1 MTYQHEA
8 VLAAVLNTAV
18 DAIIIMDAS
27 GIIRAANVSTERMF
41 GYRLDEIIGHN
52 IRMLMP
58 SPYRENHDG
67 YLAKYREHGQRNII
81 GIGREVSG
89 QKKDAT
95 AFPLHLAVSEIQHE
109 GETLF
114 TGILRDITDLKA
126 VQDQLA
132 RSNEVLEANVQERT
146 AQLEQAQAELVQK
159 EKLATLGQIA
169 GGIAHEIRNP
179 LNTVKTSVYYIQHA
193 KKLTPEKLTE
203 HLERIDRQVTV
214 LDNVVTALADVAR
227 LPTPQREACDLSELI
242 AQTLD
247 SVSFPA
253 HLTIDNQ
260 LNQAR
265 ATGDLLQACV
275 DGRQLPI
282 VFRNLFRNARD
293 AMSDQADKIST
304 LTIRGGRVEPDR
316 VWITVSDNGTGIA
329 GEHLAKITDP
339 FFSTKARGMG
349 LGLAITKAIIEK
361 NDGQISVTSELGEG
375 TTFRIE
381 FPAYGPPSP
390 EKTVPRQD

>member
-18 DAIIIMDAS
+18 DAIIIMDAT
-27 GIIRAANVSTERMF
+27 GTVRTANASTEKMF

-67 YLAKYREHGQRNII
+67 YLAKYRDHGQRNII

-89 QKKDAT
+89 QRKDST
-95 AFPLHLAVSEIQHE
+95 VFPLHLAVSEIQHD

-114 TGILRDITDLKA
+114 TGILREITDLKV

-132 RSNEVLEANVQERT
+132 RSNEVLEASVQERT
-146 AQLEQAQAELVQK
+146 AQLEEAQAELVRK

-179 LNTVKTSVYYIQHA
+179 LNTIKTSVYFIQHA
-193 KKLTPEKLTE
+193 KKLTPEKINE
-203 HLERIDRQVTV
+203 HLDRIDRQVTV

-227 LPTPQREACDLSELI
+227 LPAPRRVICDLNELI
-242 AQTLD
+242 TETLE
-247 SVSFPA
+247 SVSLPP

-260 LNQAR
+260 LTRDQWQ
-265 ATGDLLQACV
+265 GDRLQACA

-293 AMSDQADKIST
+293 AMSDRGAEGGT
-304 LTIRGGRVEPDR
+304 LTLRGGRVEPDR
-316 VWITVSDNGTGIA
+316 VWITVADTGSGIA
-329 GEHLAKITDP
+329 EEHLSKITDP

-361 NDGQISVTSELGEG
+361 NDGQISVTSELGQG

-381 FPAYGPPSP
+381 FPAHCPPSTSQT
-390 EKTVPRQD
+390 ES

>member
-8 VLAAVLNTAV
+8 VLAAVLDTAV
-18 DAIIIMDAS
+18 DAIIIMESS
-27 GIIRAANVSTERMF
+27 GTIRAANASTEKMF
-41 GYRLDEIIGHN
+41 GYRLDEIIGQN

-67 YLAKYREHGQRNII
+67 YLAKYRKYGQRNII

-89 QKKDAT
+89 QRKDST
-95 AFPLHLAVSEIQHE
+95 VFPLHLAVSEIAHE

-114 TGILRDITDLKA
+114 TGILRDITDLKI

-146 AQLEQAQAELVQK
+146 SQLKRAQAELVRK

-193 KKLTPEKLTE
+193 KKLTSEKLAE
-203 HLERIDRQVTV
+203 HLDRIDRQVTV

-227 LPTPQREACDLSELI
+227 LPTPEREACDLGELVT
-242 AQTLD
+242 QTLA
-247 SVSFPA
+247 SISFPA
-253 HLTIDNQ
+253 SIKIDNQ
-260 LNQAR
+260 MMRDATSVDRLR
-265 ATGDLLQACV
+265 AYV

-282 VFRNLFRNARD
+282 VLRNLFRNARD
-293 AMSDQADKIST
+293 AMSERADQSGT
-304 LTIRGGRVEPDR
+304 LSVRGGRREPAR

-329 GEHLAKITDP
+329 AEHLAKITDP

-349 LGLAITKAIIEK
+349 LGLAITKAIVEK
-361 NDGQISVTSELGEG
+361 NDGQITVTSEPGHG
-375 TTFRIE
+375 TTFRVE
-381 FPAYGPPSP
+381 FPAFCPPS
-390 EKTVPRQD
+390 TS